1 MLTEQDIRTS
11 GSILTRYEI
20 ESVKQS
26 AAEKFGV
33 KQIELVG
40 SYRRN
45 EATEKSDVDFLILDE
60 KAPYGIEFLKMY
72 AFLTDHLG
80 KEVGLLHKNSM
91 TRKRD
96 KAILNSMQED
106 IRDYE

>member
-1 MLTEQDIRTS
+1 MRRKS
-11 GSILTRYEI
+11 NAILSRQFI
-20 ESVKQS
+20 ESVKNS

-33 KQIELVG
+33 KHLGLVG

-60 KAPYGIEFLKMY
+60 KAPYGIEFLNMHV
-72 AFLTDHLG
+72 FLTDYLG

-96 KAILNSMQED
+96 ESIVESMMED
-106 IRDYE
+106 IRNYE

>member
-1 MLTEQDIRTS
+1 MSTEQDMRTS
-11 GSILTRYEI
+11 DSILTRDQI
-20 ESVKQS
+20 ESVKCS

-33 KQIELVG
+33 KRIELVG

-96 KAILNSMQED
+96 EPIIESMLED
-106 IRDYE
+106 IKNYE

>member
-1 MLTEQDIRTS
+1 M
-11 GSILTRYEI
+11 SILTRNQI
-20 ESVKQS
+20 ESVKRS

-45 EATEKSDVDFLILDE
+45 EATEESDVDFLILDE

-72 AFLTDHLG
+72 AFLTDYLG

-91 TRKRD
+91 TRERD
-96 KAILNSMQED
+96 KVILDSMQED
-106 IRDYE
+106 IKNYE

>member
-1 MLTEQDIRTS
+1 MSENFDTT
-11 GSILTRYEI
+11 SILSREFI
-20 ESVKQS
+20 ESVKS
-26 AAEKFGV
+26 KVAEKFEV
-33 KQIELVG
+33 KSIELVG

-60 KAPYGIEFLKMY
+60 KAPYGIEFLKMH

-80 KEVGLLHKNSM
+80 KEVGLLHKHSM

-96 KAILNSMQED
+96 EPIIESMIED
-106 IRDYE
+106 IEQYE

>member
-1 MLTEQDIRTS
+1 M
-11 GSILTRYEI
+11 SILTRHKI
-20 ESVKQS
+20 ESVKRS
-26 AAEKFGV
+26 AVEKFGV
-33 KQIELVG
+33 RQIEIVG

-45 EATEKSDVDFLILDE
+45 EATEESDVDFLILDE
-60 KAPYGIEFLKMY
+60 KAPYGIEFLEMY
-72 AFLTDHLG
+72 AFLTDRLG

-96 KAILNSMQED
+96 EPIVSSMMED

>member
-1 MLTEQDIRTS
+1 M
-11 GSILTRYEI
+11 ILTRNEI
-20 ESVKQS
+20 ESVKCS

-45 EATEKSDVDFLILDE
+45 EANEKSDVDFLILDE
-60 KAPYGIEFLKMY
+60 KAPYGIEFLKMIT
-72 AFLTDHLG
+72 FLKEHLG
-80 KEVGLLHKNSM
+80 KEIGLLHKNSM

-96 KAILNSMQED
+96 DLIIASMLED
-106 IRDYE
+106 IRDYK